1 MRPIS
6 NNRISKIEKLITPK
20 QLKIALPNT
29 TEKKIKHHRNQIEDI
44 LAKKNGRFIVVV
56 GPCSI
61 HDTNSALDYAERLK
75 KLAIELEDQLFIIMR
90 TYFEKPRTTIGWKGF
105 INDPLLDNS
114 CQINLGLEKARRI
127 LISISQLGLPVA
139 TEFLDTLTPQYISDL
154 ISWGAIGARTA
165 ESQIHRNLASGLSM
179 PIGIKNATTGSVKI
193 AIDAM
198 IAANHPH
205 TFLGIDD
212 NGNASVLHTTGN
224 PNTHIIL
231 RGGEITGPNF
241 THEHVSAA
249 NQQLIEQCLTSSIMI
264 DCSHGNSEK
273 NHAKQC
279 DVLDYISKT
288 LINSSTPV
296 IGVMLESFIH
306 AGKQNLAPKKPLEYG
321 TSITDACIDWETTKK
336 CLRNLAQTVRDKMEA
351 VHGG

>member
-1 MRPIS
+1 MGPIS

-20 QLKIALPNT
+20 QLKNALPNT
-29 TEKKIKHHRNQIEDI
+29 TEKKIKHYRNQIEDI

-179 PIGIKNATTGSVKI
+179 PIGIKNATTGNAKI

-198 IAANHPH
+198 VAANHPH

-212 NGNASVLHTTGN
+212 NGAASIVHTSGN

-241 THEHVSAA
+241 TQEHVSATS
-249 NQQLIEQCLTSSIMI
+249 QQLIEQGLTPRIMI

-306 AGKQNLAPKKPLEYG
+306 AGKQNLDPKKPLEYG